1 MASRCSLRVPDCF
14 AGHHNTNF
22 AAVLQNNIGEL
33 FQLLAFL
40 DPAKFGGGIEDVEA
54 NFGHLA
60 EQKQV
65 CELLHKSCRLPHE
78 TADSYDACSWAHI
91 SPKESQA

>member
-1 MASRCSLRVPDCF
+1 MRVPDCF
-14 AGHHNTNF
+14 AGHHNTF
-22 AAVLQNNIGEL
+22 FDAVLQNNIGEL

-65 CELLHKSCRLPHE
+65 CELLHKSCRLPTKLQTFMMHAVGL
-78 TADSYDACSWAHI
+78 TL